1 MKLLE
6 KFDAKKIEEQVRL
19 YLQNTDHADLLKDS
33 KSRKSALGYIEGPPT
48 LNGEPHAGHL
58 RGRIIKD
65 MWFRFKIL
73 QGYNVIFR
81 AGWDTQGLPIE
92 LQAEKILGLTGS
104 KSENIAKV
112 GIDTIV
118 ATCKKLIE
126 DNAKKWIEVDKLLG
140 MSFDYS
146 RAYWTYKDEY
156 IEREWKY
163 LKKAWENGILK
174 EWFRV
179 VAYCPSC
186 ETSLSNAEVN
196 QGYKIVEDP
205 SFYYKMK
212 LSHEDAYLVIW
223 TTMPFTLVTDELIGV
238 NPDSTYCY
246 VALGNEVWVVGQD
259 RLQPLMKEL
268 KINNY
273 EVIKTISGKDLEG
286 KRYIHPLLQQIPG
299 LKKLADENSIHYVA
313 AEKMVDTSTGSG
325 LVHLA
330 PANGQEDFEIAA
342 KRGLPIFVPIDD
354 KVSFT
359 EEAGSFRGVYVRDAD
374 ELVVRDMKEVGG
386 LIKYGKI
393 THQYPTCW
401 RSGHKV
407 VWLARREYFYMI
419 DRLHDQPLSGASKV
433 EYFFESPRNRFL
445 EIIKEKV
452 PWCITRERVWGTPI
466 PIWKCGVCSNREAF
480 FSKAEIIS
488 RAINISKE
496 FDFEL
501 HRPWIDRI
509 QITCN
514 KCANIMSR
522 EPFVLDT
529 WHNSGA
535 APYASLTDEE
545 FMHQVPAAFMTE
557 GIDQT
562 RGWAY
567 TLLIENVIIRDTNEA
582 PFKSFLFQGHILDK
596 NGNKMSKSLGNVIS
610 AKELL
615 TTNSVDLIRFYLLWK
630 SSPID
635 SLSFNLAELSTRP
648 YQVLST
654 LYNLHVYL
662 HQNSEYDKFDMKNID
677 LAKTKAS
684 NSYGLMEKW
693 INSRLQSLVCTVT
706 ESYHRCKFNEGAKA
720 IEEFVINSLSQVYV
734 PFTRDDLW
742 DDSSEFLERRQV
754 IYSTLAHALR
764 QIDILIHPLC
774 PFISNYLY
782 LMFFKTKNTI
792 LHESWPQVSG
802 EETNPF
808 IDRNIEK
815 VKEIISLANSAR
827 MKAKIKRRWPINSA
841 TVIVDNDEISML
853 AGITDLIKTQI
864 NTDRLSMELIPELKD
879 KYNRINKLL
888 QLGLID
894 VRMRLKTKRIA
905 PYLRNNLSKLVTS
918 FESENHVDILQ
929 SLISSGKY
937 SLNYNGSDFEITK
950 EDIELIYSA
959 AGGYEMAES
968 EALQTT
974 VFIETIRS
982 EQLITKGFVKDLARN
997 LQQLRKEKGFL
1008 PTDLLSFASVS
1019 NLNESELAQITKFKD
1034 DLAYLVRAK
1043 SVELCIDK
1051 FDHQDYKEI
1060 NIDGRKVL
1068 ISIK

>member
-1 MKLLE
+1 
-6 KFDAKKIEEQVRL
+6 
-19 YLQNTDHADLLKDS
+19 
-33 KSRKSALGYIEGPPT
+33 
-48 LNGEPHAGHL
+48 
-58 RGRIIKD
+58 
-65 MWFRFKIL
+65 
-73 QGYNVIFR
+73 
-81 AGWDTQGLPIE
+81 
-92 LQAEKILGLTGS
+92 
-104 KSENIAKV
+104 
-112 GIDTIV
+112 
-118 ATCKKLIE
+118 
-126 DNAKKWIEVDKLLG
+126 
-140 MSFDYS
+140 
-146 RAYWTYKDEY
+146 
-156 IEREWKY
+156 
-163 LKKAWENGILK
+163 
-174 EWFRV
+174 
-179 VAYCPSC
+179 
-186 ETSLSNAEVN
+186 
-196 QGYKIVEDP
+196 
-205 SFYYKMK
+205 
-212 LSHEDAYLVIW
+212 
-223 TTMPFTLVTDELIGV
+223 
-238 NPDSTYCY
+238 
-246 VALGNEVWVVGQD
+246 
-259 RLQPLMKEL
+259 
-268 KINNY
+268 
-273 EVIKTISGKDLEG
+273 
-286 KRYIHPLLQQIPG
+286 
-299 LKKLADENSIHYVA
+299 
-313 AEKMVDTSTGSG
+313 
-325 LVHLA
+325 
-330 PANGQEDFEIAA
+330 
-342 KRGLPIFVPIDD
+342 
-354 KVSFT
+354 
-359 EEAGSFRGVYVRDAD
+359 
-374 ELVVRDMKEVGG
+374 
-386 LIKYGKI
+386 
-393 THQYPTCW
+393 
-401 RSGHKV
+401 
-407 VWLARREYFYMI
+407 
-419 DRLHDQPLSGASKV
+419 
-433 EYFFESPRNRFL
+433 
-445 EIIKEKV
+445 
-452 PWCITRERVWGTPI
+452 
-466 PIWKCGVCSNREAF
+466 
-480 FSKAEIIS
+480 
-488 RAINISKE
+488 
-496 FDFEL
+496 
-501 HRPWIDRI
+501 
-509 QITCN
+509 
-514 KCANIMSR
+514 MSR

-630 SSPID
+630 SSPVD

-677 LAKTKAS
+677 LAKTKAGS
-684 NSYGLMEKW
+684 SHGLMEKW
-693 INSRLQSLVCTVT
+693 INSRLQSLVSIVT

-764 QIDILIHPLC
+764 QIDILLHPLC

-792 LHESWPQVSG
+792 LREGWPHVSG
-802 EETNPF
+802 KETNPF

-815 VKEIISLANSAR
+815 VREIISLANSAR

-853 AGITDLIKTQI
+853 AGITDLIKTQV

-879 KYNRINKLL
+879 EYNRINKLL

-918 FESENHVDILQ
+918 FESENHVDILR

-950 EDIELIYSA
+950 EDVELNYSA

-968 EALQTT
+968 EALHTT

-1019 NLNESELAQITKFKD
+1019 NLDESELAQITKFKD

-1043 SVELCIDK
+1043 SVEFCIDK
-1051 FDHQDYKEI
+1051 FENQDYKEI

>member
-1 MKLLE
+1 MKLLG
-6 KFDAKKIEEQVRL
+6 KFDAIKIEDEVRS
-19 YLQNTDHADLLKDS
+19 YLQNIDHARLFKDGLGTES
-33 KSRKSALGYIEGPPT
+33 TLGYIEGPPT

-65 MWFRFKIL
+65 MWFRFKTL

-81 AGWDTQGLPIE
+81 AGWDTQGLPVE

-104 KSENIAKV
+104 KSENIEKV

-126 DNAKKWIEVDKLLG
+126 DNAKKWIDVDKLLG

-146 RAYWTYKDEY
+146 NAYWTYKDEY
-156 IEREWKY
+156 IEKEWKY
-163 LKKAWENGILK
+163 LKKAWEKGILK

-196 QGYKIVEDP
+196 QGYKNVEDP

-212 LSHEDAYLVIW
+212 FSQEDAYLIIW

-246 VALGNEVWVVGQD
+246 VAVRDEVWIVGQN

-268 KINNY
+268 GIDNY
-273 EVIKTISGKDLEG
+273 EVIKTILGKDLEG
-286 KRYIHPLLQQIPG
+286 KRYIHPLVQKIPG
-299 LKKLADENSIHYVA
+299 LKKLADENFIHYVV
-313 AEKMVDTSTGSG
+313 AEKLVDTSTGSG

-354 KVSFT
+354 KVIFT
-359 EEAGSFRGVYVRDAD
+359 EEAGSFRGIYVRDAD
-374 ELVVRDMKEVGG
+374 ELVIGAMREVGG
-386 LIKYGKI
+386 SIKSGKI

-419 DRLHDQPLSGASKV
+419 DKLHDKPLYGASKV

-466 PIWKCGVCSNREAF
+466 PIWKCGMCSNKEAL

-488 RAINISKE
+488 RATNISNG

-509 QITCN
+509 QI
-514 KCANIMSR
+514 KCSKCGTIMLR

-535 APYASLTDEE
+535 APYASLNNDE
-545 FMHQVPAAFMTE
+545 FMRLVPAAFMTE

-567 TLLIENVIIRDTNEA
+567 TLLIENVIIRETDEA

-596 NGNKMSKSLGNVIS
+596 NGNKMSKSLGNVIN

-615 TTNSVDLIRFYLLWK
+615 TSNSVDLIRFYLLWK

-635 SLSFNLAELSTRP
+635 SLSFNLTELSTRP

-654 LYNLHVYL
+654 LYNLHIYL
-662 HQNSEYDKFDMKNID
+662 HQNSEYDKFDKKNID
-677 LAKTKAS
+677 LAKIKAS
-684 NSYGLMEKW
+684 KSYGLMEKW
-693 INSRLQSLVCTVT
+693 INSRLQSLVSTVT
-706 ESYHRCKFNEGAKA
+706 TSYNTCKFNEGAKA

-742 DDSSEFLERRQV
+742 DDSSEYLERRRV
-754 IYSTLAHALR
+754 IYSILAHTLR

-782 LMFFKTKNTI
+782 LVFFMTQKSI
-792 LHESWPQVSG
+792 LLESWPHAM
-802 EETNPF
+802 EEDTDPS
-808 IDRNIEK
+808 IDRNIEE
-815 VKEIISLANSAR
+815 VREIISLANSAR
-827 MKAKIKRRWPINSA
+827 MKAKIKRRWPISRA
-841 TVIVDNDEISML
+841 TVILDNDEISYV
-853 AGITDLIKTQI
+853 AGLTDLMKTQL
-864 NTDRLSMELIPELKD
+864 NTDRLSLELIPELKD
-879 KYNRINKLL
+879 KYSRINRLL
-888 QLGLID
+888 QLGLINLS
-894 VRMRLKTKRIA
+894 MRLKTKRIA
-905 PYLRNNLSKLVTS
+905 PHLRNNLSKLVASFENERQNDILLGLTS
-918 FESENHVDILQ
+918 F
-929 SLISSGKY
+929 GKY
-937 SLNYNGSDFEITK
+937 SLKFDDSDFEITK
-950 EDIELIYSA
+950 DDVELSYSA
-959 AGGYEMAES
+959 AAGYAMAES
-968 EALQTT
+968 EALQVM
-974 VFIETIRS
+974 VFIETFRS
-982 EQLITKGFVKDLARN
+982 EELITKGFVKDLARN
-997 LQQLRKEKGFL
+997 LQQLRKEKGYL

-1019 NLNESELAQITKFKD
+1019 NLNESELAEIIKFKD

-1043 SVELCIDK
+1043 SVEFCQNK
-1051 FDHQDYKEI
+1051 FDHLDYKEVE
-1060 NIDGRKVL
+1060 IDGRKVL